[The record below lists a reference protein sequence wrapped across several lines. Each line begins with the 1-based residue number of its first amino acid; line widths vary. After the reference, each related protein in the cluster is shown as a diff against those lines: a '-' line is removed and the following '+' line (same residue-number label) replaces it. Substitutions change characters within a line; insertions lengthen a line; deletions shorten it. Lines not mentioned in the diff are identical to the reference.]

1 MSRLSWA
8 YLVKV
13 LALAFRKPSKNEWH
27 NLWEFLFIF
36 YKEFAFR
43 DFIKQKATH
52 SHTHTHS
59 HSSILNM
66 FLLFLTEW
74 PCKGSGNTPGEFD
87 VILAVHI
94 CPWISNMAD
103 PWTPHFQIIDPVCR
117 QAGIAMYRHL
127 PGAPATPKWSF
138 MKRTPIGGQVW
149 HVYVVFTWMT
159 TWLTWLCVLSMFFPY
174 APQTSPWSG
183 IVNPNSIRDRG
194 SCRHMGCCCS
204 YVLGRGWCLLS
215 TLETCWDVVLG
226 CGQLMD

>member
-1 MSRLSWA
+1 MNDIIYGSF
-8 YLVKV
+8 YL
-13 LALAFRKPSKNEWH
+13 
-27 NLWEFLFIF
+27 
-36 YKEFAFR
+36 Y
-43 DFIKQKATH
+43 FIKNLRFGISLNKKRHT
-52 SHTHTHS
+52 HTHTHS

-94 CPWISNMAD
+94 CPWISNMED

-138 MKRTPIGGQVW
+138 MKRTPIGDRCDMYMLYSLEW
-149 HVYVVFTWMT
+149 LLDWLDCVFFP
-159 TWLTWLCVLSMFFPY
+159 CFFPY

-183 IVNPNSIRDRG
+183 IVNPNSIRDPG